1 MARLQRTRHAP
12 FTAEYGEPRPTGQ
25 SVLQTLRV
33 SLHVMFALLLCTGMV
48 IAAREGSLS
57 TFAKVGA
64 IHGALTL
71 GVIYM
76 LGTVLEN
83 RYARKIS
90 RGIPVKNPRVF
101 APLWLSIVVILW
113 IALMYMSAGF
123 TWLVFPIMFLVL
135 YLLPVFPALL
145 AVALLT
151 AFSIFFPLFR
161 PDSALAPQLNPGMV
175 IGPVM
180 GALLSI
186 IISFAYRGLHKDAQH
201 YARVAEQL
209 RAVQAELIQ
218 KEHEAGRT
226 EERERLAREIHDTL
240 AQGLS
245 SIVLMSR
252 ASLQTLATGKID
264 DTARSLELI
273 ETSASE
279 NLAEARRFIRDLS
292 SPALDSSLIP
302 ALRRLCA
309 DTQSQETAKGT
320 PLTCMLRVEGENGE
334 DSRADYLPPPL
345 QETLL
350 RVAQGA
356 LANVAAHASAHTAA
370 VTVGLWQ
377 DAVTLDIFDDG
388 IGFVPDAPRQP
399 SPGGH
404 TGYGLTSLQARVDA
418 VGGTLSVESAPG
430 EGTVLS
436 AHIPLEAKG

>member
-1 MARLQRTRHAP
+1 MTKNFRAQDASAAQISPST
-12 FTAEYGEPRPTGQ
+12 TGQ

-48 IAAREGSLS
+48 IAVREDSLS

-64 IHGALTL
+64 VHGALTL

-83 RYARKIS
+83 RYARKVS
-90 RGIPVKNPRVF
+90 RGIPAKNPRVF
-101 APLWLSIVVILW
+101 APLWLCVVVILW
-113 IALMYMSAGF
+113 AVLMYMSAGF
-123 TWLVFPIMFLVL
+123 TWLVFPIMFLML

-151 AFSIFFPLFR
+151 AFSILFPLYR
-161 PDSALAPQLNPGMV
+161 PNSALATELNPGMV

-180 GALLSI
+180 GALLSV
-186 IISFAYRGLHKDAQH
+186 IISFAYSALHKDAQH
-201 YARVAEQL
+201 HARVAEQL

-252 ASLQTLATGKID
+252 ASAQALAHGKVD
-264 DTARSLELI
+264 ETARSLELI

-279 NLAEARRFIRDLS
+279 NLAEARRFIHDLS
-292 SPALDSSLIP
+292 SPALDSALVP

-309 DTQSQETAKGT
+309 DTQAQETAKGT
-320 PLTCMLRVEGENGE
+320 PLTCLLRIDGTDGEH
-334 DSRADYLPPPL
+334 SRAEHLPDQI
-345 QETLL
+345 QEALL

-356 LANVAAHASAHTAA
+356 LANVAAHASARTAA

-388 IGFVPDAPRQP
+388 VGFIPDATRSA

-404 TGYGLTSLQARVDA
+404 TGYGLTSLRARVDA

-430 EGTVLS
+430 NGTVLS
-436 AHIPLEAKG
+436 AHIPLVDRS